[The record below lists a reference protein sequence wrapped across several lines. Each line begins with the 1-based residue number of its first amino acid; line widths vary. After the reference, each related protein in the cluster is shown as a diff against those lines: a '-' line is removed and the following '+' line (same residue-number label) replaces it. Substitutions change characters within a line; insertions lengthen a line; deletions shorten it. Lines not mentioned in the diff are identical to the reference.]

1 MFHEKAGKNG
11 EGALVGMQCSLFS
24 WWGVVA
30 YMIFTVRVSS
40 STSITSPGSQP
51 SLYDYP

>member
-11 EGALVGMQCSLFS
+11 KGALVGVCSLFS

-30 YMIFTVRVSS
+30 HMIFTVRVSS
-40 STSITSPGSQP
+40 STGITSPGSQP
-51 SLYDYP
+51 SLHDYP